1 MSLGETVETV
11 PQPNTRINRETK
23 AQRLAWLRQVGKK
36 VASRCTISSKDSL
49 SRLAPFLR
57 HLAPY
62 ITIAR
67 PDHWFKNI
75 FILPGFIFGIIL
87 FPHWPG
93 FWKLVAACISVCLAA
108 SANYTINEYLDAP
121 FDRLHPMKC
130 HRPAA
135 QGLIRLPFLLM
146 EYFFLAGCAI
156 LLGFAINSLFGALV
170 VFLLFMG
177 LIYNVSP
184 LRAKDRA
191 WLDVIV
197 ESVNNPIRLLLGFS
211 IVITNGLPPS
221 CFILGYWAA
230 GAYLMTLKRFAE
242 IRKLKD
248 PDVIRAYRKS
258 LAGYTEKTL
267 LSAAIFYAMVSS
279 LFLGIFLIKYKVEML
294 LLFPF
299 LALLFSWYFNISL
312 APDSVVQTPEKL
324 YKRKYFIAYVFFLCL
339 LFCALCF
346 VNIPEFE
353 VFVSPIK
360 FR

>member
-1 MSLGETVETV
+1 MPIKPKL
-11 PQPNTRINRETK
+11 
-23 AQRLAWLRQVGKK
+23 
-36 VASRCTISSKDSL
+36 SL
-49 SRLAPFLR
+49 SRCAPLLR
-57 HLAPY
+57 PLLPY
-62 ITIAR
+62 INIAR

-75 FILPGFIFGIIL
+75 FIIPGLIFGFIL
-87 FPHWPG
+87 YPHWPG
-93 FWKLVAACISVCLAA
+93 FWNLVAGCISVCFAA

-135 QGLIRLPFLLM
+135 QGLIKLPFLLI
-146 EYFFLAGCAI
+146 EYLFLTGCAI
-156 LLGFAINSLFGALV
+156 VLGYSINSLFGILV
-170 VFLLFMG
+170 IFLLIMG
-177 LIYNVSP
+177 LIYNVPP

-211 IVITNGLPPS
+211 VVVANGLPPAS
-221 CFILGYWAA
+221 FILAYWAG

-248 PDVIRAYRKS
+248 PELINSYRKS
-258 LAGYTEKTL
+258 LAGYSEKTL
-267 LSAAIFYAMVSS
+267 LSAAIFYAMASS

-299 LALLFSWYFNISL
+299 LALLFSWYFSISL

-324 YKRKYFIAYVFFLCL
+324 YKRKYFIAYVFFLGL

-346 VNIPEFE
+346 VNIPEFD

-360 FR
+360 FQ

>member
-1 MSLGETVETV
+1 MLHFFNS
-11 PQPNTRINRETK
+11 P
-23 AQRLAWLRQVGKK
+23 
-36 VASRCTISSKDSL
+36 SL
-49 SRLAPFLR
+49 SRVLHFIGPLV
-57 HLAPY
+57 PY
-62 ITIAR
+62 INIAR

-75 FILPGFIFGIIL
+75 FILPGLIFGIIL
-87 FPHWPG
+87 YPHWPG
-93 FWKLVAACISVCLAA
+93 FWNLVAACISVCFAA

-130 HRPAA
+130 NRPAA
-135 QGLIRLPFLLM
+135 RGLIKLPFLFI
-146 EYFFLAGCAI
+146 EYFFLASCAI
-156 LLGFAINSLFGALV
+156 LLGYAINSLFGSLII
-170 VFLLFMG
+170 FLLFMG
-177 LIYNVSP
+177 LIYNVPP

-197 ESVNNPIRLLLGFS
+197 ESVNNPLRLLLGFS
-211 IVITNGLPPS
+211 IVVADGLPPS
-221 CFILGYWAA
+221 SFILGYWAA

-279 LFLGIFLIKYKVEML
+279 LFLGIFLIKYKIEML

-299 LALLFSWYFNISL
+299 VALLFSWYFSISL
-312 APDSVVQTPEKL
+312 VPDSVVQTPEKL
-324 YKRKYFIAYVFFLCL
+324 YKRKYFIVYVFFLCL
-339 LFCALCF
+339 MFCALCF

-360 FR
+360 FQ